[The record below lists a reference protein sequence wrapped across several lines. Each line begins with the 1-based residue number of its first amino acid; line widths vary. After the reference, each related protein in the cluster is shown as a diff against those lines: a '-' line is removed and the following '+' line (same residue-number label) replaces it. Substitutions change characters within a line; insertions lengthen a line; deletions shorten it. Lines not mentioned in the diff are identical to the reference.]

1 MNNDNLLIAT
11 TGQIS
16 VPFHSRR
23 TDKKPMADEAALA
36 LAAPDIAADWRA
48 DGTILLRSRLGLRSH
63 PQRIGDVLTEAALR
77 APDVPFLAERRD
89 SDWLRITYGTAL
101 EQARAI
107 AQFLADRR
115 FDQTTPVAI
124 LSDNS
129 IRHALVALGA
139 SLVGVPIV
147 PITPAYSLKSRDHR
161 RLQSVI
167 EMLQPKMVFAEDLES
182 FAQALQSIDL
192 QGRVLVTGSGG
203 VICQRP
209 SCSKN

>member
-1 MNNDNLLIAT
+1 MICCTAFMNNDNLLIAT

-23 TDKKPMADEAALA
+23 TDKKSMADEAALA

-63 PQRIGDVLTEAALR
+63 PQRIGDVFTEAALR

-107 AQFLADRR
+107 AQSLADRR

-129 IRHALVALGA
+129 IRHALIALGA
-139 SLVGVPIV
+139 LLVGVPIV
-147 PITPAYSLKSRDHR
+147 PITPGILSRAEITAGCKPLSR
-161 RLQSVI
+161 RCSRRWCL
-167 EMLQPKMVFAEDLES
+167 PKTW
-182 FAQALQSIDL
+182 
-192 QGRVLVTGSGG
+192 RVLLELCNRS
-203 VICQRP
+203 I
-209 SCSKN
+209 SKAESW